1 MARNFQRQ
9 RQVIATMIR
18 RTISTPWQLPLLVLA
33 VALIAGLKIFLAA
46 QLELYSDEIFYWQA
60 STRPALAYS
69 DLPFMASLF
78 AGIGALLGGNH
89 PLAVRSLFIL
99 CGSLLPLL
107 VYWLARPI
115 TDHRQALESALLSL
129 CLPLG
134 AFLGLLAVPDVP
146 LVCLG
151 VMMVGLSER
160 AIRRDTPLLWVAV
173 GCVTALG
180 LSTHYRFILFPA
192 ALALFLLL
200 SADHRYLWRTARLWT
215 GGLIGAIGLIPALL
229 FNLQHDLSGLDYHFV
244 DRHPWQ
250 FQLDGLMHPVE
261 QLVVVSPL
269 MYVFLLWVLL
279 VMYRRDRKE
288 NSQVALLFSFAMAH
302 IGVFMVLAPWADT
315 TRTTL
320 HWPLSGYLPL
330 LVLAPAMLRQLNARL
345 NSRLSAGSARTLVLA
360 IPVTGFFGSLL
371 AFAGIGSQGFNEQ
384 LQELVGPGVLSN
396 KMAGW
401 QPMTAHLGS
410 LMNNQGL
417 PADTVIVT
425 DNYYT
430 AAQVAFASGRN
441 TGIYTTDQDKAVRDG
456 RLTQYAIWGMDE
468 AGVRKRQGQ
477 SALFISEDSTLNVDE
492 KTGVMARACTL
503 FEQLTHIDQLSLFN
517 DEKVFSF
524 YLGSRII
531 GADEQHPGTH
541 PCPLPARLWLDS
553 PREGDQLS
561 GQVSVSGWVYN
572 EGEGVDR
579 IYLLIDGQRHTPL
592 PRTVERPD
600 VVEIRQVRHDPS
612 RPTLGFD
619 VVLDTTTIANGQRTV
634 ALEVINTHGERQ
646 VSPERRIRVQN
657 ESP

>member
-1 MARNFQRQ
+1 
-9 RQVIATMIR
+9 MIR
-18 RTISTPWQLPLLVLA
+18 RVFNTQWQLSLLIMAATL
-33 VALIAGLKIFLAA
+33 VAALKIFLATR
-46 QLELYSDEIFYWQA
+46 LELYSDEIFYWQA

-78 AGIGALLGGNH
+78 AGIGTLLGGNH

-99 CGSLLPLL
+99 CGSLLPLM

-115 TDHRQALESALLSL
+115 TNHRQALESALLSL

-151 VMMVGLSER
+151 ILMVGLAER
-160 AIRRDTPLLWVAV
+160 AIRRDTPLLWIAV

-192 ALALFLLL
+192 ALGIFLLL
-200 SADHRYLWRTARLWT
+200 SGDHRYLWRTVRLWT
-215 GGLIGAIGLIPALL
+215 GGLIGALGIIPALL
-229 FNLQHDLSGLDYHFV
+229 FNLRHELSGLDYHFV

-269 MYVFLLWVLL
+269 LYVFLLWVLL
-279 VMYRRDRKE
+279 VLYRRSRQGD
-288 NSQVALLFSFAMAH
+288 SQTALLFTFAITH

-330 LVLAPAMLRQLNARL
+330 LVLAPAMLRQLYARL
-345 NSRLSAGSARTLVLA
+345 NSRFSARSALAMVLA
-360 IPVTGFFGSLL
+360 IPVTGFFGSLV

-401 QPMTAHLGS
+401 QPMTAHLVS
-410 LMNNQGL
+410 LMQAQGL
-417 PADTVIVT
+417 SADSLIIT

-456 RLTQYAIWGMDE
+456 RLVQYAIWGLDE
-468 AGVRKRQGQ
+468 AGVRRRAGQ
-477 SALFISEDSTLNVDE
+477 SAVFITEDSTLNVDE
-492 KTGVMARACTL
+492 KTEVIARACTL
-503 FEQLTHIDQLSLFN
+503 FDQLTYIDQLSLFN
-517 DEKVFSF
+517 DDKVFSF
-524 YLGSRII
+524 YFGSQII
-531 GADEQHPGTH
+531 GPDQHRSGGH

-553 PREGDQLS
+553 PMEGDRLT
-561 GQVSVSGWVYN
+561 GEVRIGGWAYS
-572 EGEGVDR
+572 EGEGIDEVH
-579 IYLLIDGQRHTPL
+579 LLIDGQRHKPL
-592 PRTVERPD
+592 PRSVERPD
-600 VVEIRQVRHDPS
+600 VVEVRQVLNDPA
-612 RPTLGFD
+612 RPVLGFN
-619 VVLDTTTIANGQRTV
+619 VMLDTTTIANGRRTV

-646 VSPERRIRVQN
+646 VSRERRVQVVN
-657 ESP
+657 EPP